1 MQPSFHIYLCDQ
13 KNSKPTLLCA
23 TDTNKLMF
31 AFSSMFNPFMFLKNG
46 HCGYST
52 QVSLFIF
59 PVVICGISAKNA
71 PFAII
76 MKKEIYKTVYRVK
89 GESAKSV
96 NALSHNNFLWK
107 TYFMRLTYTDLCVL
121 QMYLQCRVNL
131 CITTTPSQKCPNL
144 CGRAFGSRLLV
155 GSLFTKSYTVNS
167 GPVSLVV
174 TTAAPTTIFQATEA
188 SGTLST
194 GFTNSTSHG
203 KVSDISI

>member
-1 MQPSFHIYLCDQ
+1 M
-13 KNSKPTLLCA
+13 
-23 TDTNKLMF
+23 
-31 AFSSMFNPFMFLKNG
+31 
-46 HCGYST
+46 
-52 QVSLFIF
+52 
-59 PVVICGISAKNA
+59 VICGIAAKNA

-76 MKKEIYKTVYRVK
+76 VKKDIYKTVYRVK

-96 NALSHNNFLWK
+96 NALTDKNFLWK
-107 TYFMRLTYTDLCVL
+107 TCFMRLTYTDPCDL
-121 QMYLQCRVNL
+121 QMYIQCKVNL

-144 CGRAFGSRLLV
+144 CGSSLESRMMV

-174 TTAAPTTIFQATEA
+174 TTAAPTTIFQTTKA

-203 KVSDISI
+203 KVSDISVQMHSIRMMFVKLKAFFELSTILINFPWIISHSAG